1 MRSSGDYRWIES
13 AYPEW
18 FGDGYCAA
26 LVRADPEDV
35 LATLGGGYARRVVM
49 GVGIGLGFL
58 AFNDYD
64 VDLEVEQPV
73 GLTTV
78 SGNGGPWTLLAQS
91 QSTFIGIDD
100 VPMLEVLGERYEVV
114 SHANVNGYGQFVW
127 WREGTRQVRFE
138 PMLASSQLSAVSA
151 FADPGRDRVVE
162 LISQT
167 GGLDVEP
174 ANHPST
180 DHIAGSFALADALT
194 GVNLT
199 RDILDTARFTLA
211 VVAMRSGQR
220 WDRQAAG

>member
-1 MRSSGDYRWIES
+1 MRSSSNYRWIES

-26 LVRADPEDV
+26 LVRTNLDGV
-35 LATLGGGYARRVVM
+35 LAALGGGYARRSVV
-49 GVGIGLGFL
+49 GLASGLGFL
-58 AFNDYD
+58 AFDDYD
-64 VDLEVEQPV
+64 VELEVEQPV
-73 GLTTV
+73 GLTIV

-127 WREGTRQVRFE
+127 WREGTCQVRFE

-151 FADPGRDRVVE
+151 FAEPGRDRVVE
-162 LISQT
+162 LIAQT
-167 GGLDVEP
+167 GGIDVEP
-174 ANHPST
+174 TDQPST

-194 GVNLT
+194 GVHLT
-199 RDILDTARFTLA
+199 RDVLDTANITLA
-211 VVAMRSGQR
+211 VVAMRPGQR
-220 WDRQAAG
+220 WDRQAGG